1 MPKRKRSEDY
11 GCRSTA
17 KRPAPERKQQLYL
30 LLDDWER
37 GYSVRRLDVDA
48 FDAGAG
54 ANDTDLP
61 PPPPKR
67 SWNFVSHGTKIF
79 AMKAKEASPAIPAFD
94 THTMSLTIC
103 PWPSCRADYL
113 EDHTEYLADP
123 PPYESN
129 AAWSWCTVNS
139 PPPPFHTMQIACYA
153 LHPDGRTLFVSAGH
167 SRTDKNRPCT
177 FSFDAESL
185 QWTHHGDWILPF
197 AGQAYYDA
205 ELEAWVG
212 LAGDRD
218 SAGYLCSC
226 DVPPVAAELTNP
238 PPSWKLGL
246 NKMFSK
252 ESELHRGAKLIH
264 MGDSKFCLV
273 ESLFHEDDPTSKIEL
288 CDHCPARRCRVLHM
302 TTFGLKY
309 NKTGILQI
317 MLRQAQACM
326 MFKRPHDFTEPSMEP
341 LAFWI

>member
-1 MPKRKRSEDY
+1 
-11 GCRSTA
+11 
-17 KRPAPERKQQLYL
+17 
-30 LLDDWER
+30 
-37 GYSVRRLDVDA
+37 
-48 FDAGAG
+48 
-54 ANDTDLP
+54 
-61 PPPPKR
+61 
-67 SWNFVSHGTKIF
+67 
-79 AMKAKEASPAIPAFD
+79 
-94 THTMSLTIC
+94 
-103 PWPSCRADYL
+103 
-113 EDHTEYLADP
+113 
-123 PPYESN
+123 
-129 AAWSWCTVNS
+129 
-139 PPPPFHTMQIACYA
+139 MQIACYA